1 MRGVA
6 LGYERLCRVIMLVA
20 TINAAFVAHTLAGAV
35 VIGFFPSVGAAFT
48 TYRTWLLDEDHAWR
62 ARRAWATFHT
72 AWRAELR
79 GANRFGWAQA
89 AVGAVLAWDYYL
101 ANWNLLGGAVGI
113 GVSGLLLV
121 INAVYI
127 VVALAAWAVRAHAE
141 APLGW
146 TLRAAVAVACRARC
160 ALSMVVLLGV
170 SAWVWSRWPGVFVAF
185 GPSMVVGVVAAA
197 VYTFGG
203 LPGLEAGALR
213 RRGAASAEIPACG
226 AELPDTM
233 VSPA

>member
-1 MRGVA
+1 MRSVA

-20 TINAAFVAHTLAGAV
+20 TINAAFVVHTLAGAV
-35 VIGFFPSVGAAFT
+35 VLGFFPSVGAAFT

-62 ARRAWATFHT
+62 ARRAWSTFHT

-89 AVGAVLAWDYYL
+89 AVGALLAWDYYL
-101 ANWNLLGGAVGI
+101 ANWNLLGGVVGI

-121 INAVYI
+121 INAGYAVA
-127 VVALAAWAVRAHAE
+127 ALAAWAVRAHVE

-160 ALSMVVLLGV
+160 TVSMVVLLGV

-203 LPGLEAGALR
+203 LPGLEARAMSR
-213 RRGAASAEIPACG
+213 RRAASTGAAAGRPATASA
-226 AELPDTM
+226 L
-233 VSPA
+233 

>member
-1 MRGVA
+1 MGGVA

-48 TYRTWLLDEDHAWR
+48 TYRTWMLDQDHAWR
-62 ARRAWATFHT
+62 ARRAWQVFHA

-89 AVGAVLAWDYYL
+89 AVGALLAWDYYL

-121 INAVYI
+121 INAVYA

-146 TLRAAVAVACRARC
+146 ILRAAVAVVCRARC

-185 GPSMVVGVVAAA
+185 GPSMVVGVVAAS

-203 LPGLEAGALR
+203 LPGMGVSVLGGRRKVSAGHPA
-213 RRGAASAEIPACG
+213 AASA
-226 AELPDTM
+226 L
-233 VSPA
+233 